1 MSNKNK
7 VLLVL
12 ASLLLM
18 IVGCSNNNSHD
29 TKIVDHKKMVSSEQI
44 KEPSVEGNV
53 TEFISDRVFLL
64 EVTNGAEIFQ
74 KGTLVQIGVDDETML
89 DKLEV
94 DQNVTVW
101 YGSPIYESSPP
112 KTKGVKIEINSH

>member
-1 MSNKNK
+1 MSIKNK

-29 TKIVDHKKMVSSEQI
+29 TKIIDHKKMVSSEQI

-53 TEFISDRVFLL
+53 TELISDRVFLL

-74 KGTLVQIGVDDETML
+74 KGKLVQIGVDDETML
-89 DKLEV
+89 DNIEV
-94 DQNVTVW
+94 GQNVTVW

-112 KTKGVKIEINSH
+112 KTKGVKIEINSD